1 MTVVFPQSTREQEI
15 THMIDKVVSVYL
27 FFLVAVSYYYRII
40 VILYSLTLKVMFFL
54 LNIPLEAK

>member
-15 THMIDKVVSVYL
+15 THMIDKVVSLYL